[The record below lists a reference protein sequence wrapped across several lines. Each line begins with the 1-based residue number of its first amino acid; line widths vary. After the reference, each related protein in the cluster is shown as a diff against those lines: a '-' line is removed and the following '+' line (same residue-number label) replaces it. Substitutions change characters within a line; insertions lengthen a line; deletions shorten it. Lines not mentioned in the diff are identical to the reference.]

1 MAHKPGGVQLKL
13 LIGLFGDALIPRY
26 PSREPL
32 SHAVELNKDAVA
44 GEVAPPVNVKLTKVG
59 LGSRL
64 FGTSTSTSK
73 SPVWGP
79 DDAVKP
85 KRFGGFCDVG
95 LFVPLSG
102 QAVVKQT
109 AIRGSCAG
117 FLPPLSGSFVFRLAY
132 AAPASI
138 ARNIAPQHIPQ
149 SDLKSDLRFNILTRS
164 TAIGTRIGY
173 AHSVP

>member
-102 QAVVKQT
+102 HAVAKQT
-109 AIRGSCAG
+109 AI
-117 FLPPLSGSFVFRLAY
+117 SGSLALGSAY
-132 AAPASI
+132 AAHASI
-138 ARNIAPQHIPQ
+138 ANIAPQNIPQ
-149 SDLKSDLRFNILTRS
+149 SDLKSDLRLNILTRS